1 MAGQR
6 KIIVGA
12 RGSLLSV
19 AQADIVLSALKR
31 KSPGA
36 EFIFKKILTAGDRNK
51 TCGLGYWK
59 PNHGPLAGQR
69 EDTGIFVKEIE
80 EALLSG
86 QIDIAIHSAKDLPSD
101 LPAGLKLAAIPK
113 RESPADVLIAR
124 EKISLK
130 EIKPKAVIGT
140 SSPRRRS
147 QMLNIQPDLVIN
159 DLRGNLDTRIKKLRS
174 GEFTAIIAAL
184 AGIKRLKIKNLFYQI
199 LPNNIMLPCAGQ
211 GALAIEIRRKDKFI
225 AALANKINHPPSF
238 SCVSCERAF
247 IRQLRAGCRLPV
259 GALARIKGKKIFLEA
274 KVLSPD
280 GKKAIRLKKSAPVR
294 EAESLGR
301 TLADEAIKKGARD
314 ILR

>member
-19 AQADIVLSALKR
+19 AQADIVLSALER

-51 TCGLGYWK
+51 TW
-59 PNHGPLAGQR
+59 QR

-86 QIDIAIHSAKDLPSD
+86 QIDIAIHSAKDLPSE

-113 RESPADVLIAR
+113 RENPADVLIAGKR
-124 EKISLK
+124 IGLK
-130 EIKPKAVIGT
+130 GVHPGAAVGT
-140 SSPRRRS
+140 SSPRRRA
-147 QMLNIQPDLVIN
+147 QLLNCRPDLIIK
-159 DLRGNLDTRIKKLRS
+159 DLRGNLDTRIKKLEA
-174 GEFTAIIAAL
+174 GKFTAIVIAI
-184 AGIKRLKIKNLFYQI
+184 AGIKRLKVKNLFYQV

-211 GALAIEIRRKDKFI
+211 GALAIEIREKDEFI
-225 AALANKINHPPSF
+225 KGIAGKINHPPSYT
-238 SCVSCERAF
+238 CVSCERAF
-247 IRQLRAGCRLPV
+247 IQELRAGCRLPV

-280 GKKAIRLKKSAPVR
+280 GKQVIYLKKSAPVS

-301 TLADEAIKKGARD
+301 SLAKEAIKKGARE
-314 ILR
+314 ILKN